1 MADRINYNVARSLIP
16 GVRAAAASKG
26 IEVSQWLTETIEKEL
41 EREKTQQQKL
51 RCFHA

>member
-1 MADRINYNVARSLIP
+1 MADRINYNVSRSLIP

-41 EREKTQQQKL
+41 EREKRQQQKL
-51 RCFHA
+51 RYFHA